1 MALTD
6 QQIADCRRWAGYPM
20 LADTVV
26 NDTYDWAYGSVYTGV
41 FQTLNHRLTNMRPE
55 EESILINTYL
65 TALSALEAAIPASGD
80 DLDTNVAAVWE
91 RNPKEVSDR
100 VDLFDDWRRRMCGFI
115 GVHPGPA
122 LGDGGMRIMRS

>member
-1 MALTD
+1 MADT
-6 QQIADCRRWAGYPM
+6 RRFAGFPM

-55 EESILINTYL
+55 EESILVNTYL
-65 TALSALEAAIPASGD
+65 ANLYVLEAAIPASGE

-91 RNPKEVSDR
+91 RNPTEVSDR
-100 VDLFDDWRRRMCGFI
+100 MDLFDDWRRRMCHFI
-115 GVHPGPA
+115 GVAPGPT
-122 LGDGGMRIMRS
+122 LGDGGMRIVRG